1 MSIVWLGYGLLIA
14 PAMNAER
21 SGHALM
27 EQLGDALGPD
37 DSLAFVDWPEQ
48 FLLQWDKPAV
58 HFGFRRDDEAEMQD
72 AVSWLSGA
80 RERKLLMP
88 EFLLDECFDSGKA
101 RFVGRAHRRNWY
113 LADSGAM
120 NAGCDAAGQRRIF
133 SFDTSNSIALV
144 GKTGTP

>member
-1 MSIVWLGYGLLIA
+1 
-14 PAMNAER
+14 
-21 SGHALM
+21 M

-120 NAGCDAAGQRRIF
+120 NAVATLPANEGFSRLIRPTVLHSLEKQAHRDKGTDTAGAGPVACTTGGERRPECI
-133 SFDTSNSIALV
+133 
-144 GKTGTP
+144 